1 MEAIITKNGEIEI
14 RGAHIARRNF
24 RGEERRF
31 GGKIMNSAGN
41 RNFLLILPDDMV
53 GDLIADGWNVKQF
66 KPAEDGTPG
75 DYFVQVKVGFNY
87 KPPTCWLV
95 TDKGDSKVRTKL
107 DEDSIGELD
116 FADIVDLKLLVK
128 PVRRVDEYNGQE
140 RVTAYLKTLY
150 AEVESGDP
158 FADDEEWM

>member
-1 MEAIITKNGEIEI
+1 MSNKIEI

-75 DYFVQVKVGFNY
+75 DYFINVKVNCSY
-87 KPPTCWLV
+87 KPPVCWLV
-95 TDKGDSKVRTKL
+95 TEKGDGKTRTRL
-107 DEDSIGELD
+107 DEDTIGELD
-116 FADIVDLKLLVK
+116 FADIIDLKVVVK
-128 PVRRVDEYNGQE
+128 PVRRVDEYTGKE
-140 RVTAYLKTLY
+140 TVSAYLETLY
-150 AEVESGDP
+150 AEVENGDP